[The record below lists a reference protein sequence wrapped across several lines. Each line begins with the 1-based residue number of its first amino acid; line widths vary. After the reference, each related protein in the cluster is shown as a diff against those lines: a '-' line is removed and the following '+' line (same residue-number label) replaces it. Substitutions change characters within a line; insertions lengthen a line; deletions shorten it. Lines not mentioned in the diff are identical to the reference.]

1 MQLSVVI
8 PTKNRLAD
16 LRHAVGSICTQ
27 ECLPH
32 ELILVDQSD
41 APIPKETLD
50 EFARA
55 LTSAV
60 VLQYVYD
67 PSITGLVHAKDV
79 GMRRST
85 GEVVC
90 FLEDDIVL
98 ESAYLREIAAG
109 FLQRPDMLGC
119 SGLVSNP
126 PSTGSLYICLY
137 ELFHVGIFVDQR
149 PRHYKA
155 MARGAMQLTQSRAIS
170 GGLSA
175 WRRSVFDLIPFDT
188 KNGFHMLEDF
198 DFSTRATLELGPHF
212 YINPRARLAHNFAPA
227 GRDALGKREQR
238 KVTEYLVYFKKR
250 RHLPFAVP
258 ATLWLLCGLVISAAA
273 TSARHGTVR
282 PLLGTFRGISAGVG
296 RRVQ

>member
-16 LRHAVGSICTQ
+16 LRHAVESICTQ

-41 APIPKETLD
+41 APIPEEVLEGFSRD
-50 EFARA
+50 
-55 LTSAV
+55 LTPAV
-60 VLQYVYD
+60 SLQYVYD

-79 GMRRST
+79 GMRKCT
-85 GEVVC
+85 GDVVC

-98 ESAYLREIAAG
+98 EPAYLREIAAG
-109 FLQRPDMLGC
+109 FMERPDMLGC

-126 PSTGSLYICLY
+126 PSTGRLYILLY

-155 MARGAMQLTQSRAIS
+155 MARGSSGLTQSRAIS

-175 WRRSVFDLIPFDT
+175 WRRSVFSRVSFDMT
-188 KNGFHMLEDF
+188 NGFHMLEDF

-227 GRDALGKREQR
+227 GRDALGRREQR

-258 ATLWLLCGLVISAAA
+258 ATLWLLCGLVISAVA
-273 TSARHGTVR
+273 TSARHGSVR
-282 PLLGTFRGISAGVG
+282 PLVGTFRGISAGVSK
-296 RRVQ
+296 RVQ